1 MMSCRHK
8 KVLTQLEIEE
18 QNVKEYISFSLLF
31 FGRDINFILMFFY
44 LDLLRFTQNSS
55 FLLLKKTKANCNV
68 IVLGSQIIFLLAKS
82 LD

>member
-1 MMSCRHK
+1 MFEAGDSWWVVAIK

-44 LDLLRFTQNSS
+44 LDLLRHV
-55 FLLLKKTKANCNV
+55 KT
-68 IVLGSQIIFLLAKS
+68 LAFCF
-82 LD
+82 

>member
-44 LDLLRFTQNSS
+44 LDLLRHV
-55 FLLLKKTKANCNV
+55 KT
-68 IVLGSQIIFLLAKS
+68 LAFCF
-82 LD
+82 